1 MTRLRLAALLVAAQF
16 LIALRATAAD
26 PGQIEMYVAP
36 WYNSSGP
43 VIKVGQYSPGLA
55 SRNPAAFVATIRRMK
70 TQWHDL
76 NFLELYV
83 AAIQLYDR
91 GFRNEAIYWFY
102 SAQYRGRLFAM
113 LIDHDKLGTIGDRPF
128 ELYHGQ
134 DAFFSLA
141 GPNINGY
148 AFGRIDLLLTI
159 VRRVENENRT
169 VPNMRRIY
177 PGVEFMNESRWP
189 AVNADLNAGLAKLAT
204 HLSEQRTQIEQ
215 ERSANGTQARFG
227 HLTSMPFP
235 GGY

>member
-1 MTRLRLAALLVAAQF
+1 M
-16 LIALRATAAD
+16 D
-26 PGQIEMYVAP
+26 PGQIAMYVTP

-76 NFLELYV
+76 NFLELYA

-113 LIDHDKLGTIGDRPF
+113 LIDRDKLGTTGDRPF

-134 DAFFSLA
+134 EAFFSLA

-159 VRRVENENRT
+159 VRRVEKENRT

-177 PGVEFMNESRWP
+177 PGVEFLNESRWP
-189 AVNADLNAGLAKLAT
+189 SINADLNAGLAKLET
-204 HLSEQRTQIEQ
+204 HLNEQRTQIEQ

-227 HLTSMPFP
+227 HLTSRPFP